1 QKFQHNED
9 LINYRAGLA
18 QRCRYGSS
26 HPDQL
31 ANEFRPISHDNEDDE
46 EHNDKAWTPY
56 PVMTIIG
63 TDSEERRTTSVA
75 VDVAP
80 TSTSIGR
87 GIPVVPVHHADEK
100 EKEVDIGSAI
110 PYVPIHHED
119 DGGLAFPVVP
129 VDHHTTRTTTGTSHL
144 PKASAFHKRSGQ

>member
-1 QKFQHNED
+1 MK
-9 LINYRAGLA
+9 I
-18 QRCRYGSS
+18 SS
-26 HPDQL
+26 TIAL
-31 ANEFRPISHDNEDDE
+31 VLLSGAAMVAATPISSQTNSALSPTTMKMIRSIATRPGRHI
-46 EHNDKAWTPY
+46 

-63 TDSEERRTTSVA
+63 TDSEEQRTTSVA

-87 GIPVVPVHHADEK
+87 GIPAVPVHHAEEK

-129 VDHHTTRTTTGTSHL
+129 VDQHTTRTTAGTSL
-144 PKASAFHKRSGQ
+144 SPKASAFHKRSGQ

>member
-1 QKFQHNED
+1 MK
-9 LINYRAGLA
+9 I
-18 QRCRYGSS
+18 SS
-26 HPDQL
+26 TIAL
-31 ANEFRPISHDNEDDE
+31 VLLSGAAMVAATPISSQTNFAPSPTTMKMIRSMATRPGRHI
-46 EHNDKAWTPY
+46 

-63 TDSEERRTTSVA
+63 TDSEGQRTTSVA

-87 GIPVVPVHHADEK
+87 GIPVVPVHHAEEK
-100 EKEVDIGSAI
+100 EKEGDIGSAI

-144 PKASAFHKRSGQ
+144 PKASAFHKRSPQ

>member
-1 QKFQHNED
+1 MK
-9 LINYRAGLA
+9 I
-18 QRCRYGSS
+18 SS
-26 HPDQL
+26 TIAL
-31 ANEFRPISHDNEDDE
+31 VLLSGAAMVAATPISSQTHSAPSPTTMKMMRSIATRPGR
-46 EHNDKAWTPY
+46 HI

-63 TDSEERRTTSVA
+63 TDSEGQRTTSAA

-87 GIPVVPVHHADEK
+87 GIPVVPVHHAEEK
-100 EKEVDIGSAI
+100 EKEGDIGSAI